1 MIEASFEQA
10 AHRSAAIGGIYQYD
24 TGQRLRMH
32 GLPTPEE
39 LAEMDD
45 FLTGDSVTVQAQYG
59 YIGDSQTETRLAS
72 YEEESGCWTADIPD
86 IYLTRSSTVKVFVY
100 VGYGAAEGMGRSK
113 TCYEGSFTPISRPA
127 PGTQV
132 TPGQANAWDEL
143 VAEVNLTLAKMNTA
157 TSNTNAATEEASRAT
172 EAANTA
178 TKNANLAASNANA
191 QAASAASA
199 ASSANLAATNANEQ
213 ASNANRAAGSANAQA
228 GAAAGAA
235 GNANS
240 AAGSANNAA
249 ANANNAAASAA
260 AQASHLQN
268 MVVTA
273 GTREYGSGST
283 ANLTDDGVKKI
294 LSLGIERGPQGV
306 QGPQGIQGAAGAT
319 GPQGPKGDKGDKGD
333 TGATGATGATGPQG
347 PQGPMGPAGVTF
359 SLSGT
364 TLYITTG

>member
-1 MIEASFEQA
+1 MIHASFDDKS
-10 AHRSAAIGGIYQYD
+10 HKSAAIGGIYQYD

-32 GLPTPEE
+32 GLPTPQE
-39 LAEMDD
+39 LAERDD
-45 FLTGDSVTVQAQYG
+45 FLSGDTVTVQAQYG
-59 YIGDSQTETRLAS
+59 FHRDSQTETRLAS

-199 ASSANLAATNANEQ
+199 ASSANLAAANANEQ

-249 ANANNAAASAA
+249 ANAA

-283 ANLTDDGVKKI
+283 ANLTDDGTKKI
-294 LSLGIERGPQGV
+294 LSLGVERGPQGV
-306 QGPQGIQGAAGAT
+306 QGPQGIQGAT

>member
-1 MIEASFEQA
+1 MIHASFDDRS
-10 AHRSAAIGGIYQYD
+10 HKSAAIAGIYQYD

-32 GLPTPEE
+32 GLPTPQE
-39 LAEMDD
+39 LAERDD
-45 FLTGDSVTVQAQYG
+45 FLSGDTVTVQAQYG

-132 TPGQANAWDEL
+132 TPGQTNAWDEL

-178 TKNANLAASNANA
+178 TKNANLAAA
-191 QAASAASA
+191 
-199 ASSANLAATNANEQ
+199 NANEQ

-283 ANLTDDGVKKI
+283 ASLTDDGLKKI
-294 LSLGIERGPQGV
+294 LSLGLERGPQGV
-306 QGPQGIQGAAGAT
+306 QGPQGIQGATGAR

-333 TGATGATGATGPQG
+333 PGAPGATGPQG